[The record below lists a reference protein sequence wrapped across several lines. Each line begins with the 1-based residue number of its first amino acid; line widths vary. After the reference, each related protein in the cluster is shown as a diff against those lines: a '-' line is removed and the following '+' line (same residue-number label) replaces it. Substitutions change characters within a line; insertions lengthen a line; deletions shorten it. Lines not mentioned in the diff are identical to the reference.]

1 MINSLDFLNNHTDY
15 LISLTINYSKTRQIY
30 RFQTNPQLWQKKP
43 NFQKGWLITRSDQVD
58 TEKKLRPA
66 RFLEEK
72 REDRNVPDGIGA
84 EEEKRD
90 ENGVALVQRVKER
103 ELVTLIFLKK

>member
-58 TEKKLRPA
+58 TEKKLRTA
-66 RFLEEK
+66 RFLEEG
-72 REDRNVPDGIGA
+72 REDRNAPDGIGA
-84 EEEKRD
+84 EEEKKD

-103 ELVTLIFLKK
+103 ELVTLIF